1 MPGLNIL
8 AYITSYVRQ
17 DTAEHVQE
25 YTFEAILISMGT
37 DASIWVVR
45 NLRSE
50 MRNRNKPKP
59 LAQLGPILV

>member
-1 MPGLNIL
+1 MLVGVGN
-8 AYITSYVRQ
+8 AWFEHASVYSYVRQ

-50 MRNRNKPKP
+50 MIN
-59 LAQLGPILV
+59 

>member
-1 MPGLNIL
+1 MPGLNML

-25 YTFEAILISMGT
+25 YIFEAILISMGT

-50 MRNRNKPKP
+50 MRN
-59 LAQLGPILV
+59 